1 MRLPRLL
8 SSRLA
13 SDQGSAVTEF
23 VLGVIPISIL
33 ILPLIDLFS
42 LFQVVIVKEQQAF
55 EIARYASLADV
66 TDQEA
71 ESFRIFREPTS
82 TLQRTTGPTDCR
94 IQVTIPL
101 SRSIV
106 LWPYPVNLNA
116 VGSVHCEVS

>member
-1 MRLPRLL
+1 LL
-8 SSRLA
+8 SSRLT

-23 VLGVIPISIL
+23 VLAVIPITIL
-33 ILPLIDLFS
+33 ILPLIDLFG
-42 LFQVVIVKEQQAF
+42 LFQVVIVKEQEAF

-82 TLQRTTGPTDCR
+82 TLARTTGPTDCLV
-94 IQVTIPL
+94 QVTIPV

-106 LWPYPVNLNA
+106 LWPYPVGLNA

>member
-1 MRLPRLL
+1 M
-8 SSRLA
+8 SSRLT

-23 VLGVIPISIL
+23 VLAVIPITIL
-33 ILPLIDLFS
+33 ILPLIDLFG
-42 LFQVVIVKEQQAF
+42 LFQVVIVKEQEAF

-82 TLQRTTGPTDCR
+82 TLARTTEPTDCLV
-94 IQVTIPL
+94 QVTIPV

-106 LWPYPVNLNA
+106 LWPYPVGLNA

>member
-1 MRLPRLL
+1 ML

-23 VLGVIPISIL
+23 VLAVIPITIL
-33 ILPLIDLFS
+33 IMPLIDLLG

-66 TDQEA
+66 TELEA
-71 ESFRIFREPTS
+71 ESFRLLTEPTS
-82 TLQRTTGPTDCR
+82 TLERTTGSTECR
-94 IQVTIPL
+94 IQVTVPVN
-101 SRSIV
+101 RSLV
-106 LWPYPVNLNA
+106 LWPYPIDLNV